1 MFRKAHDENRKQDE
15 LEKKRKQKEV
25 EMEKARGT
33 NKTKGPVKQLSILMV
48 LLAIYGVEVNFSRYR
63 PKAPPLVST

>member
-33 NKTKGPVKQLSILMV
+33 NKTKGPVK
-48 LLAIYGVEVNFSRYR
+48 
-63 PKAPPLVST
+63 